1 MNKEKAM
8 PINSDELHLFGDSQV
23 YQQGSNTIHF
33 YDEINRKTVF
43 ELKRIISSMIKD
55 RFVNEVNIV
64 INSMGG
70 MGLGFY
76 DYLKACPLPINTYI
90 EGYCCSAAT
99 LLFLAGKERYI
110 SPTSLFMIHSFSGG
124 APEVLNEGQSQD
136 FLDSMKKHNSSIIE
150 HVYKKTTKLPKDMIK
165 QIPYK
170 EIWLTP
176 EECVEY
182 KIAND
187 IQTFFNI
194 E

>member
-1 MNKEKAM
+1 MSIRNYEDDDIQK
-8 PINSDELHLFGDSQV
+8 ISGFGDVQV
-23 YQQGSNTIHF
+23 YQQGANTIHF
-33 YDEINRKTVF
+33 YDEINRRSIF
-43 ELKRIISSMIKD
+43 ELKKIVSYMIKD
-55 RFVNEVNIV
+55 RFVSEINLI

-76 DYLKACPLPINTYI
+76 DYLKACPLPIFTYV

-99 LLFLAGKERYI
+99 LMLLAGKERYI

-124 APEVLNEGQSQD
+124 TSEVFNEGQSQD
-136 FLDSMKKHNSSIIE
+136 FNESMKKHNNAIIE
-150 HVYKKTTKLPKDMIK
+150 NVYKKTTKLPKDLIK

-182 KIAND
+182 KIVND
-187 IQTFFNI
+187 IDTFFPVA
-194 E
+194 